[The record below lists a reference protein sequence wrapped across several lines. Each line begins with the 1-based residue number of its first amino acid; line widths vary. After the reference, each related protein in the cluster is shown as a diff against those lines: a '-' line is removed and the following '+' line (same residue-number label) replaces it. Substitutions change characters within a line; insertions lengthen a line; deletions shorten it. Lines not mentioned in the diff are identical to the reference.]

1 MKKFK
6 ISIIAVFA
14 MAMAIATS
22 AFTNMKV
29 HPPKGSLTVSWFK
42 YTGDPTNLT
51 QLQTNTMY
59 DNESVEPCDG
69 EDLICAVHYTALSS
83 GLHPAVFD
91 AAFKSRIA
99 AVKNGGTDADIAQE
113 DE

>member
-6 ISIIAVFA
+6 ISMIAV
-14 MAMAIATS
+14 MAIVLGIAAS
-22 AFTNMKV
+22 AFTSVKV
-29 HPPKGSLTVSWFK
+29 HPPKGVLTVSWFK
-42 YTGDPTNLT
+42 YTGDPTDLT

-59 DNESVEPCDG
+59 DNESVEPCNG

-83 GLHPAVFD
+83 GLHPAPFD
-91 AAFKSRIA
+91 AAFKARIS

-113 DE
+113 DQ